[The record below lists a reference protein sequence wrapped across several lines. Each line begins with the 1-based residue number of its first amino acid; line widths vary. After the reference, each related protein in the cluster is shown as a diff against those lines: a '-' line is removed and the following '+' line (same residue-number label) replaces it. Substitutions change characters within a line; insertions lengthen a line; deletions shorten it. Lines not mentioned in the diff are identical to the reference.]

1 MHNIQGANLDMMI
14 ISTDNLNSSFGFTLF
29 QNAYDMAMKIRQA
42 AKGRD
47 QPVEKRTMAHEKL
60 KNWKG
65 KLDSRG
71 FRILKDQVHE
81 YTSQTNH

>member
-1 MHNIQGANLDMMI
+1 
-14 ISTDNLNSSFGFTLF
+14 
-29 QNAYDMAMKIRQA
+29 MAMKIRQA

-47 QPVEKRTMAHEKL
+47 QPAEKRTMAHEKL

-81 YTSQTNH
+81 YTSQRNNH